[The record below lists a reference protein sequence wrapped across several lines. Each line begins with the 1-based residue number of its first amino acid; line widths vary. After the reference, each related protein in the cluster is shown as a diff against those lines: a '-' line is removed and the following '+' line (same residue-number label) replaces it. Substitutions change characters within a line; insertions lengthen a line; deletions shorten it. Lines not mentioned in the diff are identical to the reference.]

1 MFILNCK
8 IEYINSLIHGRAPV
22 LHDENIVK

>member
-8 IEYINSLIHGRAPV
+8 IEYINPLIHGRAPV
-22 LHDENIVK
+22 LHDVNIVK